1 MQASSHE
8 PSPCRTRASNVGKHP
23 GLPDAPAK
31 RHTPAEKRTDEAQ
44 QLELQAMKDAT
55 ALLTLDN
62 IAATEDAMKNS
73 QAVKRL
79 ASQNLKG
86 IHPTI
91 KMSANLKEGVT
102 SAVIPKGELDQTE
115 ILD

>member
-1 MQASSHE
+1 MRASSHE
-8 PSPCRTRASNVGKHP
+8 PSPRWTRVSNVGKHP

-31 RHTPAEKRTDEAQ
+31 QHTPAEKRTDEAQ
-44 QLELQAMKDAT
+44 QLELQAMKDVK

-62 IAATEDAMKNS
+62 IAATEDVMKNS
-73 QAVKRL
+73 QVVKHL

-86 IHPTI
+86 ICSTI
-91 KMSANLKEGVT
+91 KMSASLKEGVT
-102 SAVIPKGELDQTE
+102 SAAIPKGELDQTE